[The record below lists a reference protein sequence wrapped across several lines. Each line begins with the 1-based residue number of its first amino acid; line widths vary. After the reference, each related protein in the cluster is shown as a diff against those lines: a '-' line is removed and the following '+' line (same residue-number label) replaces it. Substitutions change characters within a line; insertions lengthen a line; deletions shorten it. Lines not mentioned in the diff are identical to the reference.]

1 MKRVIIQKGYK
12 KGNNISNIDG
22 ISPLCQ
28 FHLVDEHTRHGS
40 LIETSLVKVLRR
52 DHHHDDN
59 VNKNALKYQ
68 EIKRCTINMHF

>member
-1 MKRVIIQKGYK
+1 MLAFPPFFAPFP
-12 KGNNISNIDG
+12 NIDG

-52 DHHHDDN
+52 DYHHDDN

-68 EIKRCTINMHF
+68 EIKSALKYQEI